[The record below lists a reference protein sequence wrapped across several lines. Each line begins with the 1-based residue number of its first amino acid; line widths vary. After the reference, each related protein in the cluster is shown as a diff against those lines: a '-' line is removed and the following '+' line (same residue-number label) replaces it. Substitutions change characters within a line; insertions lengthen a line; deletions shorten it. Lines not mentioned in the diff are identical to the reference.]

1 MIKCRGA
8 IWSLTSA
15 AVFFT
20 GVSQAAPDPAAAQS
34 AANNPL
40 TSAPTALAPTLEL
53 RSTSPALPAKAMS
66 SPLPG
71 PAVDGL
77 PPSMLLPPPTL
88 SGIAA
93 RIREAL
99 ETSAPDDVDN
109 AGEPVAVAVRRFY
122 EARSYEP
129 VWVSAHDPLPRASS
143 LVKAVLNAA
152 HDGLAPANYITPGIQ
167 ALFLAKDQA
176 GLAKLEASL
185 TWAFVELASDLASGR
200 TVPSEVDPE
209 IFVHPHDIDSALIMS
224 QAADAYSVQPIL
236 NNLAPQTDAYRNLKT
251 ALKRYREIQRLGG
264 WTKFSAGQILRPGM
278 GGPRVA
284 ELRKIM
290 AERGEAV
297 SADSNHYDLE
307 LVGAVKS
314 FQRRHGLTPDGA
326 FGPNS
331 GRSLNISVDERI
343 EQIVI
348 NMERLRWMPDD
359 LGERYA
365 FVNLADFRLEVVFD
379 DKVVYETRVVVGS
392 DADRTPVFSDRMTY
406 LVLNPYWN
414 IPPSIAKRE
423 MLPQLQ
429 ADSYSL
435 LRKGIRVFESWA
447 ATAPEVD
454 PGTIDWYSINPN
466 RFPFKLRQD
475 AGGRNALGRVK
486 FMFPNKFNIYL
497 HDTPSKSLFNRTVR
511 TFSHGCI
518 RVEDPFRLAKLLLA
532 DDPRWSEAHV
542 DQAVADN
549 KRRSISLRRP
559 VNVHLTYLTA
569 WVDRNGVVQFRGD
582 VYKRDVSL
590 TAALNA
596 TRRRTSP
603 AVATSG

>member
-1 MIKCRGA
+1 MIGCRGGL
-8 IWSLTSA
+8 WSLAAA
-15 AVFFT
+15 AVFYT
-20 GVSQAAPDPAAAQS
+20 GASQAAPDPAAAPS
-34 AANNPL
+34 AASDSL
-40 TSAPTALAPTLEL
+40 TSAPTALAPTREP
-53 RSTSPALPAKAMS
+53 RAGSPALPTRATAT
-66 SPLPG
+66 PLPATS
-71 PAVDGL
+71 PSNGL
-77 PPSMLLPPPTL
+77 PPALLLPPTL

-99 ETSAPDDVDN
+99 ETTAPDDAAN

-122 EARSYEP
+122 EARNYEP
-129 VWVSAHDPLPRASS
+129 IWVNARDPLPRASS
-143 LVKAVLNAA
+143 LVKAVLNAT
-152 HDGLAPANYITPGIQ
+152 HDGLAPANYITPAIQ
-167 ALFLAKDQA
+167 GLFLAKEQT

-200 TVPSEVDPE
+200 TVPSEVDLE
-209 IFVHPHDIDSALIMS
+209 IFVHPHDIDPAMILA
-224 QAADAYSVQPIL
+224 QAAKVYDVQEIL
-236 NNLAPQTDAYRNLKT
+236 NGLAPQTDGYRNLKA
-251 ALKRYREIQRLGG
+251 ALARYREIQRLGG
-264 WTKFSAGQILRPGM
+264 WTKFSSGRILRPGM
-278 GGPRVA
+278 RGPRVA
-284 ELRKIM
+284 ELRKVM

-297 SADSNHYDLE
+297 STDSDHYDLE
-307 LVGAVKS
+307 LIGAVKA

-331 GRSLNISVDERI
+331 GRSLNISVEDRI

-359 LGERYA
+359 LGARYA
-365 FVNLADFRLEVVFD
+365 FVNLANFQLEVVFD
-379 DKVVYETRVVVGS
+379 KKVVYETRVVVGS

-414 IPPSIAKRE
+414 IPPSIAKKE
-423 MLPQLQ
+423 MLPQLR
-429 ADSYSL
+429 DDPYSL
-435 LRKGIRVFESWA
+435 LRKGIRVFASWA
-447 ATAPEVD
+447 ATAPELD
-454 PGTIDWYSINPN
+454 PGTVDWHSVNPN
-466 RFPFKLRQD
+466 RFPYKLRQD

-532 DDPRWSEAHV
+532 DDPRWTEARV
-542 DQAVADN
+542 DQAIADN
-549 KRRSISLRRP
+549 RRRSVSLPRP

-569 WVDRNGVVQFRGD
+569 WVDRKGVVQFRGD

-596 TRRRTSP
+596 TRRQPAP